1 MMATMWMDL
10 KIYQEMPKIIDVI
23 KANQIQND
31 TWEKEAAEN
40 RDNWGW
46 MKYSMHIAIKVRAKM
61 KAENI
66 TQTALASK
74 IGCTQQYVSL
84 LLKGKENLTLE
95 TIAKL
100 ESALDISLFGSSPN
114 VVDG

>member
-1 MMATMWMDL
+1 MTHG
-10 KIYQEMPKIIDVI
+10 K
-23 KANQIQND
+23 
-31 TWEKEAAEN
+31 KEAAEN

-66 TQTALASK
+66 TQTALAKNRLHATICFPSSER
-74 IGCTQQYVSL
+74 Q
-84 LLKGKENLTLE
+84 GKSYFE